1 MASYDAEIRVKTSL
15 ENQTFKVEAKKLENS
30 LAEIEKKA
38 IGACEKLDALDKA
51 GTPKTSQK
59 YKNAQEE
66 LLRWSKAL
74 SNFVQQREEA
84 MHRMERGWNPSKG
97 DIDDDVDY
105 KNLFASWQEASEKA
119 NAFQSQI
126 GVYFAD
132 GSDKVRMSVAE
143 IEKAIDAA
151 KEKMESLK
159 QIPKAPPELYQSAEK
174 DLAKWTA
181 ELEAVKGKQ
190 QETTSDFS
198 ERINLMRVD
207 IEEYANTLKQLEKEG
222 KYFGDADYD
231 KVYLAWKQATEEAK
245 KYQAELNK
253 HTDKG
258 QAEETARAAR
268 ELEKQE
274 AIQRRIEAQVQ
285 KEAEKQAKL
294 QAQTAEEQRLAGIKA
309 QATVADQ
316 RIVSLLERRKQL
328 QAEIADLEKAG
339 VTAGYR
345 EYDAKQAELKSINNQ
360 VSGSADISGMIAQFA
375 ALAGKASKV
384 LAVVGAVLTAVK
396 KIASVI
402 KMIAVTVGKIVGSLL
417 KKMAIAFK
425 FVAAQTGKLFSKL
438 TSGFKSSSSSAGSFG
453 DRLMGLVK
461 SVFVFNVISKAFQ
474 SMVSGVQDSTKK
486 FTQYSASF
494 NGNISS
500 LVNALNTLKN
510 AIAGAFA
517 PILSIAIPYLVQL
530 INYVTMAVN
539 AVAQLIA
546 ALTGAST
553 WSKAVQQNKDYAASL
568 DKVGGSAKKA
578 VGALAKF
585 DDLDVLQ
592 KNDSAGGGGAGA
604 GNLWEEVPVSDTTKG
619 LADKI
624 KKLLALDDW
633 SELGKMIAE
642 KLTEM
647 FMSIPWG
654 KIQAAARKLGKQL
667 GSLLNGIL
675 SDFRLWEELGYALA
689 QGINTAL
696 IFLSNFLSQFDF
708 EKIGNNIADGI
719 NTAIGNINW
728 RLLAQTFIVGINGLI
743 DLVYGFVTSIDL
755 EKLAQKLGET
765 LFTVLDN
772 LNYERVAETII
783 KGIVKISDAVI
794 AFVESIDFKT
804 LANHIVDMMRRIIR
818 SMELDAEGNEL
829 GDIWEKNG
837 EAVGKLIQAF
847 VETVGTLMSG
857 FAANGSEL
865 GRQIAKW
872 LSTALD
878 QVDWEEVGQAIHNM
892 LSGFLDMI
900 IAFLEE
906 MDWADV
912 GNKIG
917 EFLVELDWNSI
928 LEKVG
933 EALKLAFVAVLE
945 VAFGEDFR
953 EDLKGVHGI
962 LAKSIVKAL
971 TPDDGNE
978 FEEIGRNVVKGFTRG
993 IEDGFE
999 EDNEPMLGK
1008 FTDLAANVRERL
1020 GIHSPSTV
1028 FAEIGSFLIEGLLLG
1043 IQEMWVSLQEW
1054 FTTTFDNLILFFTE
1068 KWTLIKDGALEIW
1081 NGLKDSLAETW
1092 ENIRESVIEKF
1103 DAVKEKFEEVWNA
1116 VKECID
1122 LKVKNIKDKVKEL
1135 NDKFTELKND
1145 VSTAFTNIKN
1155 SIINA
1160 LSPVIDKLKDFI
1172 QWVKDAIQAV
1182 KDFFSSGYDQVGST
1196 AGKTSKTTTAR
1207 SVMAA
1212 SPASISAAM
1221 ADIPHLASGA
1231 VLRGGNPFLA
1241 VLNEQSAG
1249 QTNVEAPL
1257 STIRQGLRE
1266 ELSALGFG
1274 SGGGQAKITINLN
1287 GQDVGEAIIEDL
1299 LSVMNRKGYDVEV
1312 LGVT

>member
-1 MASYDAEIRVKTSL
+1 MASYDAEIRVQTSID
-15 ENQTFKVEAKKLENS
+15 NKNFNAG
-30 LAEIEKKA
+30 AERIQHTLKDIEKEVNVAKA
-38 IGACEKLDALDKA
+38 KLKDLETL
-51 GTPKTSQK
+51 G
-59 YKNAQEE
+59 
-66 LLRWSKAL
+66 
-74 SNFVQQREEA
+74 
-84 MHRMERGWNPSKG
+84 
-97 DIDDDVDY
+97 
-105 KNLFASWQEASEKA
+105 
-119 NAFQSQI
+119 
-126 GVYFAD
+126 
-132 GSDKVRMSVAE
+132 
-143 IEKAIDAA
+143 
-151 KEKMESLK
+151 
-159 QIPKAPPELYQSAEK
+159 IPKNSQLYQSAAK

-181 ELEAVKGKQ
+181 ELETVKGKQ
-190 QETTSDFS
+190 QETASDFS
-198 ERINLMRVD
+198 EHINLMRVD
-207 IEEYANTLKQLEKEG
+207 IEEYANTLKQLEREG

-253 HTDKG
+253 HTEKG
-258 QAEETARAAR
+258 QAEEAEKAAR

-274 AIQRRIEAQVQ
+274 AIQRKIEAQEEKRIQKENLQAQ

-294 QAQTAEEQRLAGIKA
+294 QAQAAEEQRLADLKA
-309 QATVADQ
+309 NATVADQ
-316 RIVSLLERRKQL
+316 RMVALLERRKQL
-328 QAEIADLEKAG
+328 QAEIAELEKAG

-345 EYDAKQAELKSINNQ
+345 EYDARHAELKSINRQ
-360 VSGSADISGMIAQFA
+360 VSGSADMSGTVAQFA
-375 ALAGKASKV
+375 ALAGKATKV
-384 LAVVGAVLTAVK
+384 LAVVGAVFAVVK
-396 KIASVI
+396 KIASVV
-402 KMIAVTVGKIVGSLL
+402 KVIAVTVGQIIGSLL
-417 KKMAIAFK
+417 KKMASAFK
-425 FVAAQTGKLFSKL
+425 FIATQAGKLFSKL
-438 TSGFKSSSSSAGSFG
+438 TSGFRSSGSSAGNFG
-453 DRLMGLVK
+453 DRLLGLVK

-500 LVNALNTLKN
+500 LVNSLNTLKN

-517 PILSIAIPYLVQL
+517 PILSVAIPYLVQL

-578 VGALAKF
+578 AGALAKF

-592 KNDSAGGGGAGA
+592 KNDSGGGGGAGA

-633 SELGKMIAE
+633 SELGKMIAD

-647 FMSIPWG
+647 LMNIPWDI
-654 KIQAAARKLGKQL
+654 IQAAARKLGKQL
-667 GSLLNGIL
+667 GSLLNKIL

-689 QGINTAL
+689 QGVNTAF

-728 RLLAQTFIVGINGLI
+728 RLMAQTFIVGINGLI

-755 EKLAQKLGET
+755 VKLAQELGET

-794 AFVESIDFKT
+794 AFVESIDFKA
-804 LANHIVDMMRRIIR
+804 LAAHLVDMMRRIVH

-837 EAVGKLIQAF
+837 EAVGKLIQSF

-857 FAANGSEL
+857 FAANGEEL

-878 QVDWEEVGQAIHNM
+878 QVDWKEVGQAIHNM
-892 LSGFLDMI
+892 LLGLLDVI
-900 IAFLEE
+900 IGFLEE
-906 MDWADV
+906 MDWVSV
-912 GNKIG
+912 GEKIS
-917 EFLVELDWNSI
+917 EFLEGLDWNSI

-971 TPDDGNE
+971 TPDDGDE
-978 FEEIGRNVVKGFTRG
+978 FEEIGRNVVKGFTQG

-1008 FTDLAANVRERL
+1008 FTDLAADVRGRL
-1020 GIHSPSTV
+1020 GVHSPSTV
-1028 FAEIGSFLIEGLLLG
+1028 FAEIGRYLIEGLLLG

-1054 FTTTFDNLILFFTE
+1054 FTTTFDNLSLFFSE
-1068 KWTLIKDGALEIW
+1068 KWTAIKDGALEIW
-1081 NGLKDSLAETW
+1081 NNLKDSLAETW
-1092 ENIRESVIEKF
+1092 ESIRESVVEKF
-1103 DAVKEKFEEVWNA
+1103 EALREKFEEIWNA
-1116 VKECID
+1116 MKDCID
-1122 LKVKNIKDKVKEL
+1122 LKVKGIQDKVKEL
-1135 NDKFTELKND
+1135 SNKFTEFKAS
-1145 VSTAFTNIKN
+1145 VSTTFTNIKE

-1172 QWVKDAIQAV
+1172 RWVQDAIQAV
-1182 KDFFSSGYDQVGST
+1182 KDFFSSGYEQVGTT

-1207 SVMAA
+1207 SFMAA
-1212 SPASISAAM
+1212 SPTNISAAM

-1241 VLNEQSAG
+1241 VLNEQGMG
-1249 QTNVEAPL
+1249 QTNIEAPL

>member
-1 MASYDAEIRVKTSL
+1 MASYDAEIRVQTSID
-15 ENQTFKVEAKKLENS
+15 NKNFITGADKVQHTLKD
-30 LAEIEKKA
+30 IEKEVDVAKT
-38 IGACEKLDALDKA
+38 KLKDLETL
-51 GTPKTSQK
+51 G
-59 YKNAQEE
+59 
-66 LLRWSKAL
+66 
-74 SNFVQQREEA
+74 
-84 MHRMERGWNPSKG
+84 
-97 DIDDDVDY
+97 
-105 KNLFASWQEASEKA
+105 
-119 NAFQSQI
+119 
-126 GVYFAD
+126 
-132 GSDKVRMSVAE
+132 
-143 IEKAIDAA
+143 
-151 KEKMESLK
+151 
-159 QIPKAPPELYQSAEK
+159 IPKNSKLYQSAAK

-181 ELEAVKGKQ
+181 ELESVKGKQ
-190 QETTSDFS
+190 KETASGFS
-198 ERINLMRVD
+198 EHINLMKVD

-231 KVYLAWKQATEEAK
+231 KMYRYWKDAVDGAK
-245 KYQAELNK
+245 KYQAELHK
-253 HTDKG
+253 HTEKG
-258 QAEETARAAR
+258 QAEEAAKAVR

-274 AIQRRIEAQVQ
+274 AIQRRIEAQEEKRIQKENLQAQ

-294 QAQTAEEQRLAGIKA
+294 QAQVAEEQRLAGIKA

-328 QAEIADLEKAG
+328 QAEIAELEKAG
-339 VTAGYR
+339 VTAGYQ
-345 EYDAKQAELKSINNQ
+345 EYDARQAELKSINNQ
-360 VSGSADISGMIAQFA
+360 VSGSADMSGMVAQFA

-384 LAVVGAVLTAVK
+384 LAIVGAVLTAVK
-396 KIASVI
+396 KISSVI
-402 KMIAVTVGKIVGSLL
+402 KMIASTIAKIVGSLL
-417 KKMAIAFK
+417 KKMVSAFK
-425 FVAAQTGKLFSKL
+425 FVAAQAGKLFSKF

-517 PILSIAIPYLVQL
+517 PILSVAIPYLVQL

-539 AVAQLIA
+539 AVSQLIA

-553 WSKAVQQNKDYAASL
+553 WSKAVQQNKDYASSL

-578 VGALAKF
+578 AGALAKF

-592 KNDSAGGGGAGA
+592 KQDSGGGGGAGA
-604 GNLWEEVPVSDTTKG
+604 GNLWEEVPVSDATKS

-633 SELGKMIAE
+633 SELGKMIAD

-647 FMSIPWG
+647 LMSIPWN

-689 QGINTAL
+689 QGVNTAL

-728 RLLAQTFIVGINGLI
+728 RLMAQTFIVGINGLI

-755 EKLAQKLGET
+755 VKLAQELGET

-794 AFVESIDFKT
+794 AFVESIDFKA
-804 LANHIVDMMRRIIR
+804 LAAHLVDMMRRIVH

-829 GDIWEKNG
+829 GDIWKKNG
-837 EAVGKLIQAF
+837 EAVGKLIQSF

-857 FAANGSEL
+857 FAANGKDL

-878 QVDWEEVGQAIHNM
+878 QVDWEEVGQAIHDM

-906 MDWADV
+906 MDWTDV

-917 EFLVELDWNSI
+917 EFLAGLDWNSI

-933 EALKLAFVAVLE
+933 EALKLAL
-945 VAFGEDFR
+945 
-953 EDLKGVHGI
+953 
-962 LAKSIVKAL
+962 KSIFETVFG
-971 TPDDGNE
+971 DDWKTDTQI
-978 FEEIGRNVVKGFTRG
+978 IGTNMLDGLLAGMQASSNNVLVSG
-993 IEDGFE
+993 IIAILRE
-999 EDNEPMLGK
+999 LL
-1008 FTDLAANVRERL
+1008 LAVRAYL

-1028 FAEIGSFLIEGLLLG
+1028 FAEIGRFLIEGLLQGL
-1043 IQEMWVSLQEW
+1043 QEMWASLQEW
-1054 FTTTFDNLILFFTE
+1054 FATTFDNLILFFTE
-1068 KWTLIKDGALEIW
+1068 KWMLIKEGALEIW
-1081 NGLKDSLAETW
+1081 NNLKESLAETW
-1092 ENIRESVIEKF
+1092 ESIKESVTEKF
-1103 DAVKEKFEEVWNA
+1103 EAVKDKFEEVWNA

-1122 LKVKNIKDKVKEL
+1122 LKVKGIQEKIKEL
-1135 NDKFTELKND
+1135 GDKFTEFKTSVATTFN
-1145 VSTAFTNIKN
+1145 NIKD
-1155 SIINA
+1155 SIVNA
-1160 LSPVIDKLKDFI
+1160 LSPVIDKLKEFI

-1196 AGKTSKTTTAR
+1196 AGKTSKTTTTTR

-1221 ADIPHLASGA
+1221 ADIPQLASGA

-1241 VLNEQSAG
+1241 LINEQNAG
-1249 QTNVEAPL
+1249 QTNIEAPM

-1274 SGGGQAKITINLN
+1274 SGGQTKIVLQIN

-1299 LSVMNRKGYDVEV
+1299 LSVMNRKGYNLEP

>member
-1 MASYDAEIRVKTSL
+1 MASYDAEIRVQTSID
-15 ENQTFKVEAKKLENS
+15 NKNFIAGADKVQHTLKD
-30 LAEIEKKA
+30 IEKEVDVAKS
-38 IGACEKLDALDKA
+38 KLKDLETL
-51 GTPKTSQK
+51 G
-59 YKNAQEE
+59 
-66 LLRWSKAL
+66 
-74 SNFVQQREEA
+74 
-84 MHRMERGWNPSKG
+84 
-97 DIDDDVDY
+97 
-105 KNLFASWQEASEKA
+105 
-119 NAFQSQI
+119 
-126 GVYFAD
+126 
-132 GSDKVRMSVAE
+132 
-143 IEKAIDAA
+143 
-151 KEKMESLK
+151 
-159 QIPKAPPELYQSAEK
+159 IPKNSKLYQSAAK

-190 QETTSDFS
+190 QETASDFS
-198 ERINLMRVD
+198 EHLNLMRVD

-253 HTDKG
+253 HTEKG
-258 QAEETARAAR
+258 QAEEAAKAAR

-274 AIQRRIEAQVQ
+274 AIQRRIEAQEEKRIQKETLQAQ

-294 QAQTAEEQRLAGIKA
+294 QAQVAEEQRLAQIKA

-328 QAEIADLEKAG
+328 QAEIAELEKAG

-345 EYDAKQAELKSINNQ
+345 EYDARQAELKSINRQ
-360 VSGSADISGMIAQFA
+360 VSGSADMSGTVAQFA

-384 LAVVGAVLTAVK
+384 LAVVGAVFAVVK
-396 KIASVI
+396 KISSVI
-402 KMIAVTVGKIVGSLL
+402 KTIASTIAKIVGSLL
-417 KKMAIAFK
+417 KKTASAFK
-425 FVAAQTGKLFSKL
+425 FIATQAGKLFSKL
-438 TSGFKSSSSSAGSFG
+438 TSGFRSSGSSAGNFG
-453 DRLMGLVK
+453 DRLLGLVK

-486 FTQYSASF
+486 FTQYSSSF
-494 NGNISS
+494 NGNISA
-500 LVNALNTLKN
+500 LVNALSTLKN

-553 WSKAVQQNKDYAASL
+553 WSKAVQQNKDYASSL

-578 VGALAKF
+578 AGALAKF

-592 KNDSAGGGGAGA
+592 KNDSGGGGGAGA

-633 SELGKMIAE
+633 SELGKMIAG

-647 FMSIPWG
+647 LMSIPWD

-696 IFLSNFLSQFDF
+696 IFLSNFFSQFDF

-728 RLLAQTFIVGINGLI
+728 RLMAQTFIVGINGLI

-755 EKLAQKLGET
+755 VKLAQELGET

-794 AFVESIDFKT
+794 SFVESIDFKA
-804 LANHIVDMMRRIIR
+804 LAAHLVDMMRRIVH

-829 GDIWEKNG
+829 GDIWKKNG
-837 EAVGKLIQAF
+837 EAVGKLIQSF

-857 FAANGSEL
+857 FAANGEEL
-865 GRQIAKW
+865 GRQIARW
-872 LSTALD
+872 FGNALD
-878 QVDWEEVGQAIHNM
+878 QIKWEDVGQAIHDM
-892 LSGFLDMI
+892 LSGLLDVIIGFLD
-900 IAFLEE
+900 E
-906 MDWADV
+906 MDWDDV
-912 GNKIG
+912 GEKIG
-917 EFLVELDWNSI
+917 EFLEGLDWKSI
-928 LEKVG
+928 TEKLG
-933 EALKLAFVAVLE
+933 EALRLA
-945 VAFGEDFR
+945 
-953 EDLKGVHGI
+953 I
-962 LAKSIVKAL
+962 IAL
-971 TPDDGNE
+971 
-978 FEEIGRNVVKGFTRG
+978 RNVLSDEFADSAETKAIGADIVLGVM
-993 IEDGFE
+993 DG
-999 EDNEPMLGK
+999 MLGK
-1008 FTDLAANVRERL
+1008 TNPLIASVIDLFQVVITAIRAFL

-1028 FAEIGSFLIEGLLLG
+1028 FAEIGRYLIEGLLLG
-1043 IQEMWVSLQEW
+1043 IQELWVSLQEW
-1054 FTTTFDNLILFFTE
+1054 FATTFENLILFFSE
-1068 KWTLIKDGALEIW
+1068 KWIAIKEGALEIW
-1081 NGLKDSLAETW
+1081 NSLKDGLAEIW
-1092 ENIRESVIEKF
+1092 ESIKESVTEKF
-1103 DAVKEKFEEVWNA
+1103 EAVKEKFEEVWNA

-1122 LKVKNIKDKVKEL
+1122 LKVKGIQEKIKEL
-1135 NDKFTELKND
+1135 GDKFSEFKTSVAL
-1145 VSTAFTNIKN
+1145 TFTNIKE

-1172 QWVKDAIQAV
+1172 RWVQDAIQAV
-1182 KDFFSSGYDQVGST
+1182 KDFFSSGYEQVGTT

-1207 SVMAA
+1207 SFMAA
-1212 SPASISAAM
+1212 SPTNISAAM

-1241 VLNEQSAG
+1241 VLGDQRAG
-1249 QTNVEAPL
+1249 QTNIEAPL
-1257 STIRQGLRE
+1257 DTIRQAVRE
-1266 ELSALGFG
+1266 ELAGSNY
-1274 SGGGQAKITINLN
+1274 SGGLNPVISLNVDAQEFARLTLQDILQEAKR
-1287 GQDVGEAIIEDL
+1287 Q
-1299 LSVMNRKGYDVEV
+1299 GYDVEV

>member
-1 MASYDAEIRVKTSL
+1 MASYDAEIRVQTSID
-15 ENQTFKVEAKKLENS
+15 NKNFIAGADKVQHTLKD
-30 LAEIEKKA
+30 IEKEVDVAKS
-38 IGACEKLDALDKA
+38 KLKDLETL
-51 GTPKTSQK
+51 G
-59 YKNAQEE
+59 
-66 LLRWSKAL
+66 
-74 SNFVQQREEA
+74 
-84 MHRMERGWNPSKG
+84 
-97 DIDDDVDY
+97 
-105 KNLFASWQEASEKA
+105 
-119 NAFQSQI
+119 
-126 GVYFAD
+126 
-132 GSDKVRMSVAE
+132 
-143 IEKAIDAA
+143 
-151 KEKMESLK
+151 
-159 QIPKAPPELYQSAEK
+159 IPKNSKLYQSAAK

-190 QETTSDFS
+190 QETASDFS
-198 ERINLMRVD
+198 EHLNLMRVD

-253 HTDKG
+253 HTEKG
-258 QAEETARAAR
+258 QAEEAAKAAR

-274 AIQRRIEAQVQ
+274 AIQRRIEAQEEKRIQ
-285 KEAEKQAKL
+285 KETLQAQREAEKQAKL
-294 QAQTAEEQRLAGIKA
+294 QAQTEEEERLVQIKA
-309 QATVADQ
+309 NATVADQ
-316 RIVSLLERRKQL
+316 KIVSLLERRKQL
-328 QAEIADLEKAG
+328 QAEIAELERAG

-345 EYDAKQAELKSINNQ
+345 EYDSRQAELKSINRQ
-360 VSGSADISGMIAQFA
+360 VSGSADMSGTVAQFA

-384 LAVVGAVLTAVK
+384 LAVVGAVFAVVK
-396 KIASVI
+396 KISSVI
-402 KMIAVTVGKIVGSLL
+402 KMIASTIAKIVGSLL
-417 KKMAIAFK
+417 KKMASAFK
-425 FVAAQTGKLFSKL
+425 FVAAQAGKLFNKL

-517 PILSIAIPYLVQL
+517 PILSVAIPYLVQL

-553 WSKAVQQNKDYAASL
+553 WSKAIQQNKDYASSL

-578 VGALAKF
+578 AGALAKF

-592 KNDSAGGGGAGA
+592 KNDSGGGGGAGA
-604 GNLWEEVPVSDTTKG
+604 GNLWEEVPVSDTTKS

-633 SELGKMIAE
+633 SELGKMIAG

-647 FMSIPWG
+647 LMSIPWD

-696 IFLSNFLSQFDF
+696 IFLVNFLSQFDF
-708 EKIGNNIADGI
+708 EQIGNNIADGL
-719 NTAIGNINW
+719 NTAFGNIDW
-728 RLLAQTFIVGINGLI
+728 ELLAQTIIVGINGLV
-743 DLVYGFVTSIDL
+743 DLLYGFMSYIDL
-755 EKLAQKLGET
+755 EKIGQVLGET
-765 LFTVLDN
+765 LYAILNN
-772 LNYERVAETII
+772 LPYEKAAETII
-783 KGIVKISDAVI
+783 KGIGKISDALI
-794 AFVESIDFKT
+794 AFVMAIDFEELAGH
-804 LANHIVDMMRRIIR
+804 LANMLNRIIHG
-818 SMELDAEGNEL
+818 MEFDNSGNEL
-829 GDIWEKNG
+829 GNVWEKNG
-837 EAVGKLIQAF
+837 KAVGMLIQSF
-847 VETVGTLMSG
+847 IQYIYTLIS
-857 FAANGSEL
+857 NIEWHTL
-865 GRQIAKW
+865 GMQIAKW
-872 LSTALD
+872 FTNAIEEI
-878 QVDWEEVGQAIHNM
+878 DWNMAGQAIHNM
-892 LSGFLDMI
+892 LSGLLDVI
-900 IAFLEE
+900 IGFLEE
-906 MDWADV
+906 MDWEEV
-912 GNKIG
+912 GYKIRD
-917 EFLVELDWNSI
+917 FLIGLDWKGI

-933 EALKLAFVAVLE
+933 GALSEALKAAFETVMST
-945 VAFGEDFR
+945 AFGEDWKTVGFNIL
-953 EDLKGVHGI
+953 EGI
-962 LAKSIVKAL
+962 LAGMKATAPNTL
-971 TPDDGNE
+971 ISGV
-978 FEEIGRNVVKGFTRG
+978 IG
-993 IEDGFE
+993 I
-999 EDNEPMLGK
+999 LQALL
-1008 FTDLAANVRERL
+1008 LAVRTYL

-1028 FAEIGSFLIEGLLLG
+1028 FAEIGRYLIEGLLLG
-1043 IQEMWVSLQEW
+1043 IQELWVSLQEW
-1054 FTTTFDNLILFFTE
+1054 FATTFENLILFFSE
-1068 KWTLIKDGALEIW
+1068 KWTLIKEGALEIW
-1081 NGLKDSLAETW
+1081 NSLKESLAETW
-1092 ENIRESVIEKF
+1092 ESIKESVTEKF
-1103 DAVKEKFEEVWNA
+1103 EAVKEKFEEVWNA

-1122 LKVKNIKDKVKEL
+1122 LKVKGIQEKIKEL
-1135 NDKFTELKND
+1135 GDKFSEFKTSVAL
-1145 VSTAFTNIKN
+1145 TFTNIKE

-1182 KDFFSSGYDQVGST
+1182 KDFFNSGYEQVGTT

-1241 VLNEQSAG
+1241 VLGDQRAG
-1249 QTNVEAPL
+1249 QTNIEAPM

-1274 SGGGQAKITINLN
+1274 SGGGQLKVVLQVN
-1287 GQDVGEAIIEDL
+1287 GTDLAQATLQDF
-1299 LSVMNRKGYDVEV
+1299 LSEMNRQGLDVEV
-1312 LGVT
+1312 LGV